1 MKLLHTSDWHLND
14 RLGGIDR
21 TPHLRM
27 RVEKVAQICE
37 ERKVDV
43 LVIAGDLFSEQ
54 SEVSVRINQIA
65 ESFRHIRLTFRSF
78 FARGGIILAV
88 TGNHDQDGRVQPNLS
103 IARAGMDIAEP
114 PKKRGEYFSPS
125 RMYLLDTAFV
135 GRIHDAREQFD
146 VQFALLPF
154 PGLSRVLTGSETATT
169 AAELNRPVGEHVANW
184 IRSLPETPG
193 YDVNLHTVLVAHLNV
208 TGADVGRGMFRANE
222 TYNILLDAAA
232 LPTGFDYIALG
243 HVHKPQRLRDQ
254 DHIRYSGSLDR
265 MDHGDDDP
273 TKEIVLVDIGPDG
286 RRSVVPI
293 QIEPTQFITA
303 TITAAE
309 TAAEELAAQVPDPRS
324 ALVRVVVE
332 SAAAS
337 AGAAIDFA
345 IRDALPA
352 VTGVD
357 WRPPETHPN
366 QQDTVEIHGDSVR
379 ERVLGFLAD
388 RIPTEDSDRDA
399 LLDLAIHFLDRGD
412 HR

>member
-1 MKLLHTSDWHLND
+1 
-14 RLGGIDR
+14 
-21 TPHLRM
+21 
-27 RVEKVAQICE
+27 
-37 ERKVDV
+37 
-43 LVIAGDLFSEQ
+43 
-54 SEVSVRINQIA
+54 
-65 ESFRHIRLTFRSF
+65 
-78 FARGGIILAV
+78 
-88 TGNHDQDGRVQPNLS
+88 
-103 IARAGMDIAEP
+103 MDIAEP
-114 PKKRGEYFSPS
+114 PKNRGEYFSPG

-135 GRIHDAREQFD
+135 GRIRDSREQFD

-184 IRSLPETPG
+184 IRSLPETQG
-193 YDVNLHTVLVAHLNV
+193 YDVNLRTVIVAHLNV
-208 TGADVGRGMFRANE
+208 TGADVGRGMFRPNE
-222 TYNILLDAAA
+222 TSAVILDAAA

-309 TAAEELAAQVPDPRS
+309 TAAEELAAQVPDPAS

-357 WRPPETHPN
+357 WRPPEPHPS
-366 QQDTVEIHGDSVR
+366 QQLPTEIRGGTVR
-379 ERVLGFLAD
+379 ERILSYLEDHIPVEDPD
-388 RIPTEDSDRDA
+388 RVG
-399 LLDLAIHFLDRGD
+399 LFDLAVHFLDCES